1 MIQSGL
7 TFKIQMAVSLSITPQ
22 RIGRPLLP
30 LMSSTKQ
37 VMTTSAFELSAPE
50 RLLRFLEGQ
59 EVKSKLIVPLTP
71 DASTRNY
78 FRIPWP
84 TGKGSHAVAAVY
96 PEPFDPDFH
105 PYLDVT
111 RLFLENGIPVPEIYA
126 VDGQSGI
133 IVQEDLGDRQLFRVY
148 EAAPVDECDQYKER
162 AVNLIAQIQN
172 ATQLA
177 YERQSIASRLAF
189 DEPKLSWE
197 LDFFVE
203 HFFTSLRSE
212 TLRHGEAAELK
223 AELNDVAAEL
233 AARPRVLCH
242 RDFHAAN
249 LMVDHDNRL
258 RIVDHQDARM
268 GPVTYDLVSFLL
280 DRRAEPPSLA
290 ELRAYRLFL
299 LEERRLL
306 GLEALDPDEIATEF
320 RLMTIQ
326 RGLKAIGTFSY
337 QTAVCGRGNA
347 YEKFIEPTLLIVL
360 QAADWL
366 DRFPALRRM
375 LRERVGSSP
384 TVREGA

>member
-1 MIQSGL
+1 
-7 TFKIQMAVSLSITPQ
+7 
-22 RIGRPLLP
+22 
-30 LMSSTKQ
+30 MSSAKQ
-37 VMTTSAFELSAPE
+37 VTTSAFDLSASE
-50 RLLRFLEGQ
+50 RILKFLEGQ
-59 EVKSKLIVPLTP
+59 GIRNKLIVPLTP

-78 FRIPWP
+78 FRISWKK
-84 TGKGSHAVAAVY
+84 GKAVAAVY

-111 RLFLENGIPVPEIYA
+111 RLFLESGIPVPEIYA
-126 VDGQSGI
+126 VDGESGV

-148 EAAPVDECDQYKER
+148 EAAAEDECDEYKER
-162 AVNLIAQIQN
+162 AVNLIAQIQK
-172 ATQLA
+172 ATDA
-177 YERQSIASRLAF
+177 AFERQSIASRLAF

-203 HFFTSLRSE
+203 HYFGSLRNE
-212 TLRHGEAAELK
+212 TLRHAEAAELK
-223 AELNDVAAEL
+223 AELNDIAAEL

-249 LMVDHDNRL
+249 LMVDENDRL
-258 RIVDHQDARM
+258 RVVDHQDARM

-280 DRRAEPPSLA
+280 DRRPEPPSLA

-306 GLEALDPDEIATEF
+306 GLGALDPDEVAQEF

-326 RGLKAIGTFSY
+326 RGLKATGTFSY
-337 QTAVCGRGNA
+337 QTAVCKRA
-347 YEKFIEPTLLIVL
+347 SVYEQFIQPTLCIVL

-366 DRFPALRRM
+366 DRFPALRRII
-375 LRERVGSSP
+375 RDRTSVN
-384 TVREGA
+384 

>member
-1 MIQSGL
+1 
-7 TFKIQMAVSLSITPQ
+7 
-22 RIGRPLLP
+22 
-30 LMSSTKQ
+30 MSSAKQ
-37 VMTTSAFELSAPE
+37 VTTSAFDLSASE
-50 RLLRFLEGQ
+50 RLLKFLEGQ
-59 EVKSKLIVPLTP
+59 GIKNKLIVPLTP

-78 FRIPWP
+78 FRVPWKK
-84 TGKGSHAVAAVY
+84 GKAVAAVY
-96 PEPFDPDFH
+96 PEAFDPAFH

-111 RLFLENGIPVPEIYA
+111 RLFLENGLPVPEIYA
-126 VDGQSGI
+126 VDGESGV

-148 EAAPVDECDQYKER
+148 EAAPEDECEEYKER
-162 AVNLIAQIQN
+162 AVNLIAQIQK
-172 ATQLA
+172 ATGTA

-203 HFFTSLRSE
+203 HYFGSLKGE
-212 TLRHGEAAELK
+212 KLRHGEAAELK
-223 AELNDVAAEL
+223 AELNDISAEL

-249 LMVDHDNRL
+249 LMVDGDDRL

-280 DRRAEPPSLA
+280 DRRSEPPSLA

-306 GLEALDPDEIATEF
+306 GLEALDPDEVAKEF

-326 RGLKAIGTFSY
+326 RGLKAVGTFSY
-337 QTAVCGRGNA
+337 QTAVCKRGSV
-347 YEKFIEPTLLIVL
+347 YEQFIQPTLCIVL

-375 LRERVGSSP
+375 LRER
-384 TVREGA
+384 TNLN

>member
-1 MIQSGL
+1 
-7 TFKIQMAVSLSITPQ
+7 
-22 RIGRPLLP
+22 
-30 LMSSTKQ
+30 MSSTTRVITK
-37 VMTTSAFELSAPE
+37 AFELSAAE
-50 RLLRFLEGQ
+50 RLLNFLKSQGI
-59 EVKSKLIVPLTP
+59 KSKLIVPLTP

-78 FRIPWP
+78 FRIPWKR
-84 TGKGSHAVAAVY
+84 GKAVAAVY

-111 RLFLENGIPVPEIYA
+111 RLFLENGIPVPEIYS
-126 VDGQSGI
+126 VDGQSGV

-148 EAAPVDECDQYKER
+148 EAVPEEECDEYKER
-162 AVNLIAQIQN
+162 AINLIAQIQK
-172 ATQLA
+172 ATDSA

-203 HFFTSLRSE
+203 HYFGSLRGE
-212 TLRHGEAAELK
+212 TLRHAEAAELK
-223 AELNDVAAEL
+223 AELNDITAEL

-249 LMVDHDNRL
+249 LMVDAENRL

-280 DRRAEPPSLA
+280 DRRSEPPSLA

-306 GLEALDPDEIATEF
+306 GLEALDPDEFAQEF

-337 QTAVCGRGNA
+337 QTAVCNRGSA
-347 YEKFIEPTLLIVL
+347 YEQFIQPTLAIVH
-360 QAADWL
+360 QAAEWL

-375 LRERVGSSP
+375 IRGRTSLN
-384 TVREGA
+384 